1 MPGWTK
7 IKHTGYC
14 AHGRIKAWEIFQ
26 ISQAFS
32 VKIREGDVVKM
43 QWIFLLI
50 AGLFE
55 VVWAVG
61 LKMSENFSKF
71 VPGAV
76 TIVGLIASMY
86 FLSLSLKEL
95 PIGTAY
101 AIWTG
106 IGTAGTLIFSI
117 VWFREAITLP
127 QVLCVMMIIG
137 GVVGLKVLSPS

>member
-1 MPGWTK
+1 
-7 IKHTGYC
+7 
-14 AHGRIKAWEIFQ
+14 
-26 ISQAFS
+26 
-32 VKIREGDVVKM
+32 M

-61 LKMSENFSKF
+61 LKMYENFSKL
-71 VPGAV
+71 VPSAV
-76 TIVGLIASMY
+76 TVVGLIASMY

-95 PIGTAY
+95 PIGTSY

-106 IGTAGTLIFSI
+106 IGTAGTLFFSI
-117 VWFREAITLP
+117 FWFREAITLP
-127 QVLCVMMIIG
+127 QVLCVLMIIG

>member
-1 MPGWTK
+1 
-7 IKHTGYC
+7 
-14 AHGRIKAWEIFQ
+14 
-26 ISQAFS
+26 
-32 VKIREGDVVKM
+32 M
-43 QWIFLLI
+43 QWVFLLI

-61 LKMSENFSKF
+61 LKVSENFSKL
-71 VPGAV
+71 VPSAV

-117 VWFREAITLP
+117 IWFREAITLP

-137 GVVGLKVLSPS
+137 GVVGLKLLSPS

>member
-1 MPGWTK
+1 
-7 IKHTGYC
+7 
-14 AHGRIKAWEIFQ
+14 
-26 ISQAFS
+26 
-32 VKIREGDVVKM
+32 M

-61 LKMSENFSKF
+61 LRMSENFSKL
-71 VPGAV
+71 VPSAV
-76 TIVGLIASMY
+76 TVVGLIASMY

>member
-1 MPGWTK
+1 
-7 IKHTGYC
+7 
-14 AHGRIKAWEIFQ
+14 
-26 ISQAFS
+26 
-32 VKIREGDVVKM
+32 M
-43 QWIFLLI
+43 QWAFLLI

-55 VVWAVG
+55 VVRAVG
-61 LKMSENFSKF
+61 LKVSENFSKL
-71 VPGAV
+71 VPSAV

-117 VWFREAITLP
+117 IWFREAITLP

-137 GVVGLKVLSPS
+137 GVVGLKLLSPS

>member
-1 MPGWTK
+1 
-7 IKHTGYC
+7 
-14 AHGRIKAWEIFQ
+14 
-26 ISQAFS
+26 
-32 VKIREGDVVKM
+32 M

-61 LKMSENFSKF
+61 LKMSENFSKL
-71 VPGAV
+71 VPSAV
-76 TIVGLIASMY
+76 TVVGLIASMY

>member
-1 MPGWTK
+1 
-7 IKHTGYC
+7 
-14 AHGRIKAWEIFQ
+14 
-26 ISQAFS
+26 
-32 VKIREGDVVKM
+32 M

-55 VVWAVG
+55 VVWAVE
-61 LKMSENFSKF
+61 LKMSENFSKL
-71 VPGAV
+71 VPSAV
-76 TIVGLIASMY
+76 TVVGLIASMY

>member
-1 MPGWTK
+1 
-7 IKHTGYC
+7 
-14 AHGRIKAWEIFQ
+14 
-26 ISQAFS
+26 
-32 VKIREGDVVKM
+32 M

-61 LKMSENFSKF
+61 LKMSENFSKL
-71 VPGAV
+71 VPSAV
-76 TIVGLIASMY
+76 TVVGLIASMY

-127 QVLCVMMIIG
+127 QVLCVLMIIG

>member
-1 MPGWTK
+1 
-7 IKHTGYC
+7 
-14 AHGRIKAWEIFQ
+14 
-26 ISQAFS
+26 
-32 VKIREGDVVKM
+32 M
-43 QWIFLLI
+43 QWVFLLI

-61 LKMSENFSKF
+61 LKISENFSKL
-71 VPGAV
+71 VPSAV

-117 VWFREAITLP
+117 FWFREAITLP

-137 GVVGLKVLSPS
+137 GVVGLKLLSPS

>member
-1 MPGWTK
+1 
-7 IKHTGYC
+7 
-14 AHGRIKAWEIFQ
+14 
-26 ISQAFS
+26 
-32 VKIREGDVVKM
+32 M
-43 QWIFLLI
+43 QWVFLLV
-50 AGLFE
+50 AGFFE
-55 VVWAVG
+55 IVWAVG
-61 LKMSENFSKF
+61 LKMSENFSKM
-71 VPGAV
+71 VPSAV

-127 QVLCVMMIIG
+127 QVLCVLMIIS
-137 GVVGLKVLSPS
+137 GVVGLKLLSPT

>member
-1 MPGWTK
+1 
-7 IKHTGYC
+7 
-14 AHGRIKAWEIFQ
+14 
-26 ISQAFS
+26 
-32 VKIREGDVVKM
+32 M

-61 LKMSENFSKF
+61 LKMSENFSKL

>member
-1 MPGWTK
+1 
-7 IKHTGYC
+7 
-14 AHGRIKAWEIFQ
+14 
-26 ISQAFS
+26 
-32 VKIREGDVVKM
+32 M
-43 QWIFLLI
+43 QWVFLLV

-61 LKMSENFSKF
+61 LKMSENFSKLA
-71 VPGAV
+71 PSAV

-106 IGTAGTLIFSI
+106 IGTAGTLIFSV

>member
-1 MPGWTK
+1 
-7 IKHTGYC
+7 
-14 AHGRIKAWEIFQ
+14 
-26 ISQAFS
+26 
-32 VKIREGDVVKM
+32 M

-55 VVWAVG
+55 VVWAFG
-61 LKMSENFSKF
+61 LKMSENFSKL
-71 VPGAV
+71 VPSAV
-76 TIVGLIASMY
+76 TVVGLIASMY

>member
-1 MPGWTK
+1 
-7 IKHTGYC
+7 
-14 AHGRIKAWEIFQ
+14 
-26 ISQAFS
+26 
-32 VKIREGDVVKM
+32 M
-43 QWIFLLI
+43 QWVFLLV
-50 AGLFE
+50 AGFFE

-61 LKMSENFSKF
+61 LKMSENFSKL
-71 VPGAV
+71 VPSAV

-127 QVLCVMMIIG
+127 QVLCVMMIIS
-137 GVVGLKVLSPS
+137 GVVGLKFLSPT